1 MALNQTHVEN
11 IAKENFCPES
21 VGLELLCVK
30 QFALFTANLP
40 ECKYCQLTG
49 AVEQQTALKAG
60 FQWET
65 LSIQWLYFCQA
76 EFSNL
81 AFFIALTKINL
92 DKLKRL
98 P

>member
-40 ECKYCQLTG
+40 ECKYC
-49 AVEQQTALKAG
+49 
-60 FQWET
+60 
-65 LSIQWLYFCQA
+65 
-76 EFSNL
+76 
-81 AFFIALTKINL
+81 
-92 DKLKRL
+92 
-98 P
+98 